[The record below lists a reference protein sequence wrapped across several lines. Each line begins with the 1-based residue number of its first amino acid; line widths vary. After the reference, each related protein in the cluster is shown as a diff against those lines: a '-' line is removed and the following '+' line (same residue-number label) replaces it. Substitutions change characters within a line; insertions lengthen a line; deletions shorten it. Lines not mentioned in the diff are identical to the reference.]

1 MEHKKRLLL
10 IGALALA
17 FGALSSL
24 HIYKRLQAGLAP
36 SRNEVDVVIA
46 ADDIQVGAKIG
57 DHDRGCCIV
66 QSGVSQF
73 GPTRLLIT

>member
-1 MEHKKRLLL
+1 MTAERIH
-10 IGALALA
+10 
-17 FGALSSL
+17 FV
-24 HIYKRLQAGLAP
+24 QAGLAP
-36 SRNEVDVVIA
+36 PRSEVAVVIA
-46 ADDIQVGAKIG
+46 AKDIQVGAKIG